1 MNKIFLLL
9 ATSALLS
16 CGSGKKTATNEAD
29 YTQEASVISFQN
41 LSLQLVNLQSG
52 ETLHKCKDVTITLN
66 VDVVGKSYSGKAGC
80 NSYFGSLEL
89 INEDQIKFLPG
100 GISEMMCADEIMTW
114 ETRYLS
120 ALFSAPF
127 SVTNRD
133 ANATFY
139 AEGGSVI
146 LTFAKV
152 SVIAE

>member
-9 ATSALLS
+9 AATALVS
-16 CGSGKKTATNEAD
+16 CGSGKKMETNEAD
-29 YTQEASVISFQN
+29 YTKQASVISFQN
-41 LSLQLVNLQSG
+41 LSLQLVNLQIG
-52 ETLHKCKDVTITLN
+52 ETVHKCKDVTITLN
-66 VDVVGKSYSGKAGC
+66 VDVAGKSYSGKAGC

-100 GISEMMCADEIMTW
+100 GISEMMCAEEQITW
-114 ETRYLS
+114 ETRYLN

-127 SVTNRD
+127 SVTDRD

-139 AEGGSVI
+139 AEGGGSI

-152 SVIAE
+152 SAISE